1 MSRLAVLSEG
11 SFRNQELMR
20 DVLDEYKFIDEDLL
34 LVIGGGS
41 NGSALWIHEWA
52 FDMDVNVH
60 VHFPKL
66 AKMDDELDFV
76 CKSDIIADCD
86 EALLF
91 CGRISNR
98 VINAHDI
105 AEQKQIPLVVI
116 RSNKNV
122 RCEVVTE
129 WDKEERC

>member
-20 DVLDEYKFIDEDLL
+20 DVLNEYHLMDDDLL

-52 FDMDVNVH
+52 FDVDVNVH

-76 CKSDIIADCD
+76 CKSDILSDSD
-86 EALLF
+86 EAILF

-98 VINAHDI
+98 VLNAKDI
-105 AEQKQIPLVVI
+105 AEEKQIPLVVI
-116 RSNKNV
+116 RSNQDIG
-122 RCEVVTE
+122 CEVVTE
-129 WDKEERC
+129 WDEEERC